1 MLRHLLRFAILLTV
15 LGAAALA
22 GAALLNRTE
31 PVTVEWNGWILS
43 THLWVVVA
51 AAIVALVAGWLIIA
65 LLLSAIRAPRS
76 IRHAVHTRRRERGLL
91 ALGQAFS
98 AFAAEDG
105 KAALSSARRAER
117 LLGDARVTRP
127 LVAKSLE
134 MSGLA
139 REAKEYFS
147 ALAASRDTAESG
159 VRGLLS
165 AAKREGDAETAI
177 DQARR
182 VVALHPS
189 DPLAHRELFD
199 LLARQRKWYEAREA
213 LPGAVR
219 HGAYRKEEA
228 RQLEAVAYGGEAEEA
243 HEAHDLGRA
252 RECAQRAAELAP
264 SLSAPACLAARLLA
278 RKGERKRAERL
289 LLAAWRAEPVPELA
303 ATWSALEPPPAAGEP
318 ARKHLLRLVDANP
331 SHPESRLISAEIAV
345 TAHDWSTAKA
355 ALGDLPREAP
365 TARAC
370 AAMAAIEKAG
380 NGNTAAAQIW
390 LARALDA
397 PRGSY
402 WTCGGCGCILGKW
415 EAACPE
421 CSSFASIARRKASR
435 AGGHAAASSIA
446 PLIEGRHPAPPSEP
460 GHASEASAP
469 GELVEMPL
477 DDDRREPFARPD
489 A

>member
-31 PVTVEWNGWILS
+31 PVTIEWSGWILS

-98 AFAAEDG
+98 AITAEDG

-165 AAKREGDAETAI
+165 AAKREGDADTAI
-177 DQARR
+177 DQARQ

-189 DPLAHRELFD
+189 DPAAHRELFD
-199 LLARQRKWYEAREA
+199 LSARQRKWHEAREA
-213 LPGAVR
+213 LPAAVR

-243 HEAHDLGRA
+243 HELHDLGRA

-303 ATWSALEPPPAAGEP
+303 ATWSALEPPPAAG
-318 ARKHLLRLVDANP
+318 
-331 SHPESRLISAEIAV
+331 
-345 TAHDWSTAKA
+345 
-355 ALGDLPREAP
+355 
-365 TARAC
+365 RAC
-370 AAMAAIEKAG
+370 SK
-380 NGNTAAAQIW
+380 
-390 LARALDA
+390 
-397 PRGSY
+397 
-402 WTCGGCGCILGKW
+402 
-415 EAACPE
+415 
-421 CSSFASIARRKASR
+421 
-435 AGGHAAASSIA
+435 
-446 PLIEGRHPAPPSEP
+446 
-460 GHASEASAP
+460 ASAP
-469 GELVEMPL
+469 AC
-477 DDDRREPFARPD
+477 RREPIAPGIAVDFCRDCCDRARLEYRQGGSRRFAAGGADRPGLCSDGRDREGRKRQYRSGADLARPRPRRAAGQLLDLRRLRLHSWEMGGRLPRMLQLCFDRAKKGFARQRTCRGVVNRSAHRGQAFGSNIGTWPLIGSLGSWRIGGD
-489 A
+489 AP